1 MCDVIHAYTAVL
13 TDLKQNKSTNK
24 VKVTDRRTSS
34 QLGGNRFLLSSL
46 RKTLLRDEAQDTRRL

>member
-24 VKVTDRRTSS
+24 VKVTDRRTNS

-46 RKTLLRDEAQDTRRL
+46 RKTLLRDKAQDTRRL